1 MVRTMKDGKN
11 FEMMLKSFLTESAW
25 CSNSKKTY
33 ELIVKWES
41 IFKKNFNI
49 LLYDLN
55 YSSFTY

>member
-1 MVRTMKDGKN
+1 MKDGKN

-41 IFKKNFNI
+41 IFKKNFDI